1 MPPRGYRDES
11 KRLQRSI
18 DYHQKAL
25 VRLTSGDERQY
36 WKRQLA
42 ERSEEEALQKAAF
55 GREPDL
61 SHLVEMAILQGLD
74 GMTAHAAAELIA
86 NRIGATDP
94 RARHA
99 IKKRLYGKFQKAR
112 ALYRRLAVAPEDP
125 SDAAERE
132 IAEAQGITPRAD
144 AKRQQEALG
153 KELEAKY
160 WARERKKTLEWI
172 HQELEQNELACA
184 LHASGIFKDTYEF
197 ARAYRALKLFK

>member
-25 VRLTSGDERQY
+25 VRLTSGDEREY
-36 WKRQLA
+36 WKPQLA
-42 ERSEEEALQKAAF
+42 ERSEKEALQKAAF

-99 IKKRLYGKFQKAR
+99 IKKKLYGKFQKAR

-132 IAEAQGITPRAD
+132 IAEALGITPRAD
-144 AKRQQEALG
+144 AKRQQEALR
-153 KELEAKY
+153 KERVAKY
-160 WARERKKTLEWI
+160 WARERKETLEWI
-172 HQELEQNELACA
+172 HQELEQNELARA
-184 LHASGIFKDTYEF
+184 LHASGIFKDIYEF